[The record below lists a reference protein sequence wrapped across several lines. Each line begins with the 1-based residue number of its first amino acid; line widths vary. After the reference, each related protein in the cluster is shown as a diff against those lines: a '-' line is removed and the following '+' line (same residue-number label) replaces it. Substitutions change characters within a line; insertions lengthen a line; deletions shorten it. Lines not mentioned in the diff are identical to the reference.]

1 MRTLPIRLA
10 AAWNRLPVF
19 LQTGLLLG
27 ATAYFL
33 LHVGKSLG
41 QALFYLTH

>member
-1 MRTLPIRLA
+1 MHTLHARMRT
-10 AAWNRLPVF
+10 AWNAIPAY

-33 LHVGKSLG
+33 LQLGKSLG
-41 QALFYLTH
+41 QALYYLTH

>member
-10 AAWNRLPVF
+10 AAWNSLPVF

-27 ATAYFL
+27 ATTYFL

-41 QALFYLTH
+41 QALYYLTH